1 MAPAPYVSYELG
13 TAINAREQ
21 HYIWSECDNSRD
33 GTEMT
38 ALAKFIIEIVESGES
53 YKGLPEA
60 KGGYE

>member
-1 MAPAPYVSYELG
+1 
-13 TAINAREQ
+13 
-21 HYIWSECDNSRD
+21 
-33 GTEMT
+33 MT